1 MDTRKIA
8 IQQKVKN
15 CMEENLETWSSVLE
29 MEKVYDQ
36 FIKNLKKIEDLFPDT
51 QVDLN
56 PMAGNVSSSKEK
68 LISILLPIS
77 KVLSVYASDNGC
89 SKLEKRAKVTSAQLV
104 KMKAGELEKH
114 AYAIWKAIDEIMG
127 TGEENPKQ
135 AKKKIKP
142 VSNYGLSS
150 KMIDSLF
157 QTATEYSNLRQ
168 TLKEA
173 KKTNKKAEK
182 EIDKLIRENNKLLKE
197 RLDKFIFL
205 FEDSGPG
212 FFNCY
217 MLARKNK
224 PVPVNNENTAE
235 KAEE

>member
-8 IQQKVKN
+8 MQQKVKN

-36 FIKNLKKIEDLFPDT
+36 FVKNLKKIDDLFPDT

-56 PMAGNVSSSKEK
+56 PMAENVSSSKEK
-68 LISILLPIS
+68 LISILLPVN
-77 KVLSVYASDNGC
+77 KVLSVYARDNGC
-89 SKLEKRAKVTSAQLV
+89 SKLEKRAKATSAQLI

-114 AYAIWKAIDEIMG
+114 AFAIWKAIDEIMS
-127 TGEENPKQ
+127 TGEGKRKET
-135 AKKKIKP
+135 KKVIKP

-182 EIDKLIRENNKLLKE
+182 EIDNLIKENNKLLKE
-197 RLDKFIFL
+197 RLDKFMFL
-205 FEDSGPG
+205 FEDSVPG

-217 MLARKNK
+217 TFARKNK
-224 PVPVNNENTAE
+224 PVPVNNEDTAE
-235 KAEE
+235 KAEQ